1 MEEFGS
7 ADRTRTHSPLVN
19 SRMLCLLLVTYIE
32 ISSKFERGNIDPS
45 ADFRSSSIAG
55 RIHLLSEGTGVMD
68 VVTAVITAEG
78 E

>member
-45 ADFRSSSIAG
+45 ADFRS
-55 RIHLLSEGTGVMD
+55 RRLP
-68 VVTAVITAEG
+68 AEFTCFPRAP